1 VVARWKLEDGRW
13 KMEVLC
19 LDIEFTICYIE
30 FATFAI
36 HL

>member
-1 VVARWKLEDGRW
+1 MEVRSWKLEVCGL
-13 KMEVLC
+13 E
-19 LDIEFTICYIE
+19 IEFTICNIE